1 MMRISRSQLTPF
13 GQRGSAIF
21 FEGFATVEMT
31 FEIEKKQQSPAATHK
46 AGIAP
51 SNASITYL
59 DFPGIDLPQCPEF
72 SWFDGTADW
81 DSCFGIIPF
90 SANGHNFYLVKGS
103 DWIR

>member
-46 AGIAP
+46 AGLAP

-81 DSCFGIIPF
+81 DSFFGIIPF

-103 DWIR
+103 DWMR